1 MPITG
6 GISYNPV
13 TPTLPESYNSGIL
26 ETILRGDLDANWAL
40 YSWENPCTICDAT
53 AIDTSLIQEQHGTDE
68 FWWEQY
74 GDYSEE
80 IENIDFENQ
89 DENADPH
96 YEEGI
101 SYYRWTKNLENMN
114 HFNDFLTNMI
124 NSQRSSGYILIVDTH
139 LFSAEEYQQFPLDQM
154 DNYAKYETTPV
165 ICFIINNKP
174 CYAIRPGAI
183 KELSATTPVLT
194 YKGAAQIRIV
204 DQNKIDEMMTNLT
217 TEYVNSQG
225 SAISN
230 NNGDP
235 I

>member
-6 GISYNPV
+6 NITDNSV
-13 TPTLPESYNSGIL
+13 TPTLPESYNSGVV
-26 ETILRGDLDANWAL
+26 ETILRGDLDANWTL
-40 YSWENPCTICDAT
+40 YSWENPCIICDAT
-53 AIDTSLIQEQHGTDE
+53 AIDTSLIQEQHDTDE
-68 FWWEQY
+68 FRWEQY

-89 DENADPH
+89 DENADPY

-114 HFNDFLTNMI
+114 HFNDILANI
-124 NSQRSSGYILIVDTH
+124 NNSKESSGYILIVDTN

-174 CYAIRPGAI
+174 CYAIRPGKI
-183 KELSATTPVLT
+183 KTMSATTPILKV
-194 YKGAAQIRIV
+194 KGEAQVRIIDV
-204 DQNKIDEMMTNLT
+204 NNIEDILASSIIPIGKI
-217 TEYVNSQG
+217 NSNTG
-225 SAISN
+225 N
-230 NNGDP
+230 D
-235 I
+235 